1 MVIYMEQ
8 YAQLSDSELEVM
20 QIIWEQGGTALFAKI
35 TAALDERNK
44 KWKTNTILSFLNRL
58 IEKKMLKVKKQGR
71 LNEYIALV
79 SQDDFMAE
87 KTRVFVDKMYR
98 GNTKSLVST
107 LLKQNFFSDDD
118 YKEIIDFWKEGK
130 DVK

>member
-20 QIIWEQGGTALFAKI
+20 QIIWEQGGTALFAQI